1 MAITNNFVALKHGHI
16 VATELSRAQLCK
28 VNINVTV
35 LYCFECTGIFLH
47 AKERK
52 GLMEIVLSGGGGG
65 GGRLTNKEGIPQAP
79 YYNLSFV

>member
-1 MAITNNFVALKHGHI
+1 MAITNKFVALKHGHI

-65 GGRLTNKEGIPQAP
+65 EMDQ
-79 YYNLSFV
+79 